1 MTACKTTA
9 LANSHVTEA
18 HDSLSGFRVLKLKG
32 LHSMLGQLPITPRI
46 YVWVQ
51 KKTKKNNENRL

>member
-51 KKTKKNNENRL
+51 KNQEK